1 MADLPIPFTP
11 VMMQANLA
19 LRKSQTRRP
28 MVQPT
33 IDAIGCR
40 PVPTEGRSTRWEY
53 FDASGRTE
61 AVKLKYA
68 IGDRLYAREA
78 WRTFVSLDSVAP
90 RDLLTDERGAGIAYI
105 AGGGL
110 SITKPPRAY
119 HYDNDGRDE
128 AELKAFGKFRQGMH
142 LPRWGS
148 RATCVVTAV
157 KVERLN
163 DISEEDAIAEGVTP
177 HPSGLG
183 FWVPGVEHPD
193 PNFPW
198 LSRSSAREMYAA
210 LWDVI
215 HGSGAWGIN
224 PFVPVYS
231 FNFIPKNIDDI

>member
-11 VMMQANLA
+11 IMMQANLA
-19 LRKSQTRRP
+19 GRKSQTRRP
-28 MVQPT
+28 MAQPS

-40 PVPTEGRSTRWEY
+40 PVPAEGRNTRWEY
-53 FDASGRTE
+53 FDASGRSE
-61 AVKLKYA
+61 SVKLKYA

-78 WRTFVSLDSVAP
+78 WRTYISLDGVAP
-90 RDLLTDERGAGIAYI
+90 RDLLTEERGAGIAYI
-105 AGGGL
+105 AGGGI
-110 SITKPPRAY
+110 SITKPPLVY
-119 HYDNDGRDE
+119 GYDADRDDL
-128 AELKAFGKFRQGMH
+128 AAFGKFRQGMH

-163 DISEEDAIAEGVTP
+163 DISEDDAIAEGVTP
-177 HPSGLG
+177 HPAGG

-198 LSRSSAREMYAA
+198 LSRPTAREMYAA
-210 LWDVI
+210 LWDTI
-215 HGSGAWGIN
+215 HGSGAWSAN

-231 FNFIPKNIDDI
+231 YSFIPKNIDDI